1 MERLWL
7 AAASV
12 PEQRTSRAHWKIL
25 LGADFENANR
35 WLTPTK
41 EIASA
46 VPRQDDRNQWL
57 RVVEDEPYRYL
68 SFDESSN
75 RCSVIDRAE
84 VTVFGIDWPRVAD
97 SLCGQASLLRSTI
110 AGSIKPAWH
119 WATSQP
125 QMGFAFPFF
134 VGGGPLIETLTRI
147 SDQTDQ
153 PFVLLRLRTRPVDPI
168 CGRLLDDRRGLLLSL
183 SEVTQPSDQG
193 AIAFTQSAL
202 ERIDSF
208 QRLHLPKQPAKVAK
222 SGFPTPPNCAWSA
235 IKIRFLDID
244 TVSITAAGVVGRYH
258 FAEMGF
264 ARAGNKRSNVQWE
277 LLRSFA
283 KSYGTMT
290 WNSPGASRQN
300 QKRKERLSETLCD
313 FFGIADDP
321 IRWMPDRC
329 GWQTLFALD
338 PEP

>member
-1 MERLWL
+1 M
-7 AAASV
+7 

-25 LGADFENANR
+25 LGADFEDASR
-35 WLTPTK
+35 WLAPTK
-41 EIASA
+41 ETASA
-46 VPRQDDRNQWL
+46 IPSQRDRNQWL
-57 RVVEDEPYRYL
+57 RVVEDEPFRYFT
-68 SFDESSN
+68 FDENFSRS
-75 RCSVIDRAE
+75 SVIDRAD

-97 SLCGQASLLRSTI
+97 SLCGQANLVRSTT

-119 WATSQP
+119 LATSQA
-125 QMGFAFPFF
+125 QMGVAFPLF
-134 VGGGPLIETLTRI
+134 VGCGPLIDTLTCI
-147 SDQTDQ
+147 GDQTDQ
-153 PFVLLRLRTRPVDPI
+153 PFVLLRLRTRPVDSL
-168 CGRLLDDRRGLLLSL
+168 CGRLLGERRGLLLSL
-183 SEVTQPSDQG
+183 PEVTQPSEQG

-208 QRLHLPKQPAKVAK
+208 QQLYLPNQPAKAAK
-222 SGFPTPPNCAWSA
+222 PRFPTPPNCTWST

-244 TVSITAAGVVGRYH
+244 TVSVTAAGVVGRYH
-258 FAEMGF
+258 FTEMGF
-264 ARAGNKRSNVQWE
+264 ARAVNKRSNVQWE

-283 KSYGTMT
+283 KGYGTMT